1 MLLPLILFGLIVS
14 RRREA
19 LALQEKCAQE
29 CTAAYRWVKIV
40 QGPYALLKDF
50 DDWKK
55 QKLNI
60 SCPILYMEKRN

>member
-1 MLLPLILFGLIVS
+1 M
-14 RRREA
+14 
-19 LALQEKCAQE
+19 ALQEKCAQE

-40 QGPYALLKDF
+40 QGACALLKDF

-60 SCPILYMEKRN
+60 SCPILYIYGEKELTI